1 MAVNVVTNDIVT
13 ARLEFLLGTD
23 VGYNVLHYRISG
35 VDVIATGLPSAIAVP
50 FDAMANEMAQ
60 AVYESF
66 DGPWSTIAS
75 FDVAFTGVTVQDIYP
90 APRSRPYTYLP
101 AENVVGL
108 RLSEALPFQDTLTVL
123 KKSIYGERWGLGRV
137 FICGL
142 AENQQAGGNIIA
154 GARADL
160 ITFAHMFNDVITFD
174 AGDYRITIQP
184 VLFNEVKEGDP
195 PVGTGVYRTTPIL
208 TSEIDSWS
216 LKTQRRRRPG
226 KGI

>member
-23 VGYNVLHYRISG
+23 VGYNVLHYRIIG
-35 VDVIATGLPSAIAVP
+35 VDVISSGLPSAIAVP

-60 AVYESF
+60 AVYETF
-66 DGPWSTIAS
+66 DDPWKLIAS
-75 FDVAFTGVTVQDIYP
+75 QDVVFTGVTVQDIYP

-101 AENVVGL
+101 VAAVNGL
-108 RLSEALPFQDTLTVL
+108 IVSEALPFQDTLTVL

-142 AENQQAGGNIIA
+142 AESQQAGGNITI
-154 GARADL
+154 GSRSDL
-160 ITFAHMFNDVITFD
+160 IAFSHFFNDTIVFD

-184 VLFNEVKEGDP
+184 VLFQEIKEGDP
-195 PVGTGVYRTTPIL
+195 PVGTGVFRTTPIL
-208 TSEIDSWS
+208 HSEIDSWS

>member
-13 ARLEFLLGTD
+13 TRLEFLLGTD
-23 VGYNVLHYRISG
+23 VGYNVLHYRIIG
-35 VDVIATGLPSAIAVP
+35 VDVIASGLPSAIAVP
-50 FDAMANEMAQ
+50 FNAMANEMAQ
-60 AVYESF
+60 AVYETF
-66 DGPWSTIAS
+66 DDPWKAIAS
-75 FDVAFTGVTVQDIYP
+75 GTCSFTGVTVQDVYP

-101 AENVVGL
+101 AEAVTGTAGL
-108 RLSEALPFQDTLTVL
+108 EALPFQDSLTVL

-142 AENQQAGGNIIA
+142 AESQQAGGNIVI
-154 GARADL
+154 GSRANL
-160 ITFAHMFNDVITFD
+160 EIFAAFFKDTIVFD

-184 VLFNEVKEGDP
+184 VLFQEIKEGDP
-195 PVGTGVYRTTPIL
+195 PVGTGVFRTTPIL
-208 TSEIDSWS
+208 ESVIDSWS